1 MHVWSTDQIQ
11 IGIDIQKNEDGSKYM
26 ADEISVGE
34 MVGQKLPHDLEMIVT
49 TFLPNLKYLET
60 RFDRNDL
67 NIKDLSIE
75 VKDSN
80 NRLGALEK
88 RFDYF
93 GVQMDKRFDLLTGEL
108 RDFKSDSNRRFDQ
121 MGNEFKDFKVDV
133 KQRFDEMGNNF
144 KEFKGEVKQRF
155 DEVGNEFREF
165 KGEVKQRFD
174 EMGNEFKEF
183 KGEVKQRFDEMG
195 NEFKEFKVDV
205 KQRFDKMGNEFKDF
219 KGEVKQRFEQVD
231 KRFENVDHRFDQIAA
246 SIERLGDKL
255 DVRDARQR
263 SFTMR
268 MFGIAISM
276 SFLGVLG
283 VLIKTFGVL

>member
-1 MHVWSTDQIQ
+1 
-11 IGIDIQKNEDGSKYM
+11 M
-26 ADEISVGE
+26 ADEISMSE

-49 TFLPNLKYLET
+49 TFLPNMKYLES

-67 NIKDLSIE
+67 NIKDMSIGI
-75 VKDSN
+75 KDSN
-80 NRLGALEK
+80 NRLSAIEK

-93 GVQMDKRFDLLTGEL
+93 EVQVDKRFDLLTGEL

-133 KQRFDEMGNNF
+133 KQRFE
-144 KEFKGEVKQRF
+144 Q
-155 DEVGNEFREF
+155 
-165 KGEVKQRFD
+165 
-174 EMGNEFKEF
+174 MGNEFK
-183 KGEVKQRFDEMG
+183 D
-195 NEFKEFKVDV
+195 FKVDV
-205 KQRFDKMGNEFKDF
+205 KQRFEQMGNNFKEF

-231 KRFENVDHRFDQIAA
+231 KRFENVEHRFDQIAA

>member
-11 IGIDIQKNEDGSKYM
+11 IGIDIQKKMKMGDKYM
-26 ADEISVGE
+26 EDEISMGE
-34 MVGQKLPHDLEMIVT
+34 MVGQKLPHDLEMIVA
-49 TFLPNLKYLET
+49 TFLPNLKYLES

-67 NIKDLSIE
+67 NIKDLSIG

-93 GVQMDKRFDLLTGEL
+93 EVQVDKRFDLLTGEL

-121 MGNEFKDFKVDV
+121 IGNEFRDFKGDV
-133 KQRFDEMGNNF
+133 KQRFDDMGSEL
-144 KEFKGEVKQRF
+144 K
-155 DEVGNEFREF
+155 D
-165 KGEVKQRFD
+165 
-174 EMGNEFKEF
+174 
-183 KGEVKQRFDEMG
+183 
-195 NEFKEFKVDV
+195 FKVDV

-231 KRFENVDHRFDQIAA
+231 KRFENVDRRFDQIAA

-283 VLIKTFGVL
+283 VLIKTFGVF

>member
-1 MHVWSTDQIQ
+1 
-11 IGIDIQKNEDGSKYM
+11 M
-26 ADEISVGE
+26 ADEISMGE
-34 MVGQKLPHDLEMIVT
+34 MVGQKLPHDLEMIVA
-49 TFLPNLKYLET
+49 TFLPNLKYLES

-67 NIKDLSIE
+67 NIKDLSIG

-93 GVQMDKRFDLLTGEL
+93 EVQVDKRFDLLTGEL

-121 MGNEFKDFKVDV
+121 MGNEFRDFKVDV
-133 KQRFDEMGNNF
+133 KQRFDEMGN
-144 KEFKGEVKQRF
+144 EFK
-155 DEVGNEFREF
+155 DF
-165 KGEVKQRFD
+165 KG
-174 EMGNEFKEF
+174 
-183 KGEVKQRFDEMG
+183 
-195 NEFKEFKVDV
+195 DV
-205 KQRFDKMGNEFKDF
+205 KQRFDKMSNEFKDF

-231 KRFENVDHRFDQIAA
+231 NHFENVDRRFDQIAA

>member
-1 MHVWSTDQIQ
+1 M
-11 IGIDIQKNEDGSKYM
+11 
-26 ADEISVGE
+26 GE
-34 MVGQKLPHDLEMIVT
+34 MVGQKLPRDLEMIVT
-49 TFLPNLKYLET
+49 TFLPNLKYLES

-67 NIKDLSIE
+67 NIRDMSVG

-80 NRLGALEK
+80 NRLSALEK

-93 GVQMDKRFDLLTGEL
+93 EVQVDKRFDLLTGEL

-121 MGNEFKDFKVDV
+121 MGNEFKDFKGDV

-155 DEVGNEFREF
+155 
-165 KGEVKQRFD
+165 
-174 EMGNEFKEF
+174 
-183 KGEVKQRFDEMG
+183 
-195 NEFKEFKVDV
+195 
-205 KQRFDKMGNEFKDF
+205 
-219 KGEVKQRFEQVD
+219 EQVD
-231 KRFENVDHRFDQIAA
+231 KRFENVDRRFDQIAA

-255 DVRDARQR
+255 DIRDARQR

-283 VLIKTFGVL
+283 VLIKTFGIF

>member
-1 MHVWSTDQIQ
+1 MGD
-11 IGIDIQKNEDGSKYM
+11 KYM
-26 ADEISVGE
+26 ADEINMGE
-34 MVGQKLPHDLEMIVT
+34 MVGQKLPHDLEMIVA
-49 TFLPNLKYLET
+49 TFLPNLKYLES

-67 NIKDLSIE
+67 NIKDLSIG

-93 GVQMDKRFDLLTGEL
+93 EVQVDKRFDLLTGEL

-155 DEVGNEFREF
+155 DE
-165 KGEVKQRFD
+165 
-174 EMGNEFKEF
+174 MGNEFK
-183 KGEVKQRFDEMG
+183 D
-195 NEFKEFKVDV
+195 FKVDV
-205 KQRFDKMGNEFKDF
+205 KQRFDKMGNEFKDFKGEVKQRFDKMGNELKDF

-276 SFLGVLG
+276 SFLGGIGRVDQDIRRFVG
-283 VLIKTFGVL
+283 RDFSCDIENI

>member
-1 MHVWSTDQIQ
+1 
-11 IGIDIQKNEDGSKYM
+11 M
-26 ADEISVGE
+26 ADEISMGE
-34 MVGQKLPHDLEMIVT
+34 MVGQKLPHDLEMIVA
-49 TFLPNLKYLET
+49 TFLPNLKYLES

-67 NIKDLSIE
+67 NIKDLSIG

-93 GVQMDKRFDLLTGEL
+93 EVQVDKRFDLLTGEL

-121 MGNEFKDFKVDV
+121 MGNEFRDFKVDV
-133 KQRFDEMGNNF
+133 KQRFDEMGN
-144 KEFKGEVKQRF
+144 EFK
-155 DEVGNEFREF
+155 DF
-165 KGEVKQRFD
+165 KG
-174 EMGNEFKEF
+174 
-183 KGEVKQRFDEMG
+183 
-195 NEFKEFKVDV
+195 DV
-205 KQRFDKMGNEFKDF
+205 KQRFDKMSNEFKDF

-231 KRFENVDHRFDQIAA
+231 NRFENVDRRFDQIAA